1 MQVSIALY
9 DRFTVL
15 DAIGPYQVLSELPGL
30 EIVFTAQWHGPV
42 TDERGGA
49 AVSAVATFDEVPRPD
64 IVIVPGGPGQAD
76 QMTAGPLQDWLV
88 AVDQS
93 TVWTAGVCTGVL
105 ILAAAGL
112 LAGREATTYWLAKDE
127 LARLGVRPRNDRY
140 VFDGKYATSAG
151 VSAGIDL
158 ALALAARIQGDDAAM
173 AAQLGIEYDPRPPF
187 NAGSPAT
194 APEKIV
200 AAQRARSRF
209 QAAAQ

>member
-1 MQVSIALY
+1 MQVAIALY

-15 DAIGPYQVLSELPGL
+15 DAIGPYQVLSELPGIDVVL
-30 EIVFTAQWHGPV
+30 TAQWRGPV

-76 QMTAGPLQDWLV
+76 HMTPGPLPDWVV

-93 TVWTAGVCTGVL
+93 TVWTASVCTGAL

-112 LAGREATTYWLAKDE
+112 LEGRQAATYWLAREE
-127 LARLGVRPRNDRY
+127 LARLGAKPSSERY
-140 VFDGKYATSAG
+140 VFDGKYVTSAG
-151 VSAGIDL
+151 VSAGIDM
-158 ALALAARIQGDDAAM
+158 ALALAARIAGQDAAM

-187 NAGSPAT
+187 TAGSPAT
-194 APEKIV
+194 APAALV
-200 AAQRARSRF
+200 TAQRAASRF
-209 QAAAQ
+209 A

>member
-1 MQVSIALY
+1 MQVAIALY

-30 EIVFTAQWHGPV
+30 DLVLTAQWHGPV

-64 IVIVPGGPGQAD
+64 IVIVPGGPGQVD
-76 QMTAGPLQDWLV
+76 HMTPGPLPDWLV

-93 TVWTAGVCTGVL
+93 TVWTASVCTGAL

-112 LAGREATTYWLAKDE
+112 LEGREASTYWLAREE
-127 LARLGVRPRNDRY
+127 LARLGAKPSNERY

-151 VSAGIDL
+151 VSAGIDM
-158 ALALAARIQGDDAAM
+158 ALALAARIAGEDAAM
-173 AAQLGIEYDPRPPF
+173 AAQLGIEYDPHPPF
-187 NAGSPAT
+187 NAGSPDT
-194 APEKIV
+194 AP
-200 AAQRARSRF
+200 AALVTAKRAASRF
-209 QAAAQ
+209 RAPAR